1 VLQTGEHT
9 QHLIVNS
16 RSEAEHIK
24 DMINTV
30 EASEKTEETVIKD
43 VVSSFETLTTT
54 IHRTIDKSKEQN
66 NFIVQLSTSLQAMI
80 RSFADMSNQAISA
93 ASSFR
98 ELTSTIAEGEKGVG
112 ELVAANRSMIQANA
126 KIREMTSQIMN
137 ISAQSNLLAMNAAIE
152 AAHAGEAGK
161 GFAVVADEVRKLS
174 ASSAITARDID
185 EYVKQI
191 LQKNQI
197 VETLNE
203 KTAQVFSGLLVE
215 LRKALQGME
224 HIAEAAQIE
233 SRDAEKNLDEIS
245 RLVMLTEE
253 MKNDTENIAHTY
265 NQVNERLSSLSAI
278 VIRMSEVNSNMIAGM
293 NRIMN
298 LFAELGASYST
309 TFSAIETLDKA
320 IVPYTA

>member
-1 VLQTGEHT
+1 
-9 QHLIVNS
+9 
-16 RSEAEHIK
+16 
-24 DMINTV
+24 
-30 EASEKTEETVIKD
+30 
-43 VVSSFETLTTT
+43 
-54 IHRTIDKSKEQN
+54 
-66 NFIVQLSTSLQAMI
+66 
-80 RSFADMSNQAISA
+80 
-93 ASSFR
+93 
-98 ELTSTIAEGEKGVG
+98 
-112 ELVAANRSMIQANA
+112 
-126 KIREMTSQIMN
+126 
-137 ISAQSNLLAMNAAIE
+137 
-152 AAHAGEAGK
+152 
-161 GFAVVADEVRKLS
+161 
-174 ASSAITARDID
+174 
-185 EYVKQI
+185 
-191 LQKNQI
+191 

-298 LFAELGASYST
+298 LFAELGASYSS